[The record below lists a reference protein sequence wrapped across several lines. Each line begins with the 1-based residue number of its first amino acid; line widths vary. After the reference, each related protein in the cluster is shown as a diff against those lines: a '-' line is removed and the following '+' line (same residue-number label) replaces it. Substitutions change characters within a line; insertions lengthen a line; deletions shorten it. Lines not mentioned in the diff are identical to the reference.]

1 MTRPTSY
8 PSPQFGVNTI
18 AMKGQNTHG
27 PELAEAAAPAA
38 ARPRRLPFILR
49 SAFTIVVLALAVF
62 AGGFLL
68 FAGHVGNLNTP
79 AAPQPADA
87 IIVLTGGSARVDT
100 GVELLMAGKGKRLL
114 ISGVNPMARIDD
126 LQRATG
132 GDRELFDCCVDI
144 DHAALDTIGNAE
156 ESARWV
162 VENAFASVIL
172 VTNNYHMPRSLMEM
186 RRYVGDLDLQPY
198 PVVAGRLDHG
208 EWLRRPAALR
218 VLFTE
223 YVKFIGAF
231 ARGFVSASA
240 IRAHVATLSEISSE

>member
-1 MTRPTSY
+1 
-8 PSPQFGVNTI
+8 
-18 AMKGQNTHG
+18 MKGQNTHG

-38 ARPRRLPFILR
+38 RSSRRLPFVLR
-49 SAFTIVVLALAVF
+49 AGLAVVAMALAVF

-68 FAGHVGNLNTP
+68 FATHVGNLDTP
-79 AAPQPADA
+79 ANPQPADA

-100 GVELLMAGKGKRLL
+100 GVELLMAGKGTRLL
-114 ISGVNPMARIDD
+114 ISGVNPMARIED

-132 GDRELFDCCVDI
+132 GDRELFNCCVDI

-198 PVVAGRLDHG
+198 PVVAGRLDHAD
-208 EWLRRPAALR
+208 WL
-218 VLFTE
+218 
-223 YVKFIGAF
+223 
-231 ARGFVSASA
+231 
-240 IRAHVATLSEISSE
+240 